1 MRSPARCSRSRPTTS
16 TRRPGGSGSCGASD
30 FRQAIH
36 ALPSRSARRTGAA
49 GDGINNREDRYSEHG
64 LGHLLNPADPESEDR
79 SWIAQ
84 AWLSIVRRL
93 LGLPT
98 KSLRCQKRVA
108 VGRTTVSS
116 PAVMKPLR
124 TLNKGKLELDSKAT
138 ANRASTDRRR
148 RTAWSVDVSLFLR
161 PRASSHQSEGNIMT
175 MKTST
180 RTRVAAAVLI
190 SATLLPLN
198 ASARVGANPMN
209 IPGVVNYDEI
219 PASEVTQGGRA
230 VDGFVVSLGTT
241 TPIVKVNQPAF
252 LTVTVANTSS
262 ESKLVWGPYAPC
274 TYGFSV
280 VNLSTK
286 TTSGVTPVECF
297 GDIYSLPEEAV
308 SPGTATRLQFDVRQ
322 RRAHW

>member
-1 MRSPARCSRSRPTTS
+1 
-16 TRRPGGSGSCGASD
+16 
-30 FRQAIH
+30 
-36 ALPSRSARRTGAA
+36 
-49 GDGINNREDRYSEHG
+49 
-64 LGHLLNPADPESEDR
+64 
-79 SWIAQ
+79 
-84 AWLSIVRRL
+84 
-93 LGLPT
+93 
-98 KSLRCQKRVA
+98 
-108 VGRTTVSS
+108 
-116 PAVMKPLR
+116 
-124 TLNKGKLELDSKAT
+124 
-138 ANRASTDRRR
+138 
-148 RTAWSVDVSLFLR
+148 
-161 PRASSHQSEGNIMT
+161 MT
-175 MKTST
+175 KTST

-198 ASARVGANPMN
+198 ASARVGSNPMN

-241 TPIVKVNQPAF
+241 TPIVKVNQPAL

-297 GDIYSLPEEAV
+297 GDIYSLPAEAV
-308 SPGTATRLQFDVRQ
+308 SPGTATRLQFKFDSDALIGEPGRYKVSVRTITLFSTQ
-322 RRAHW
+322 WMKGPELLQIASNSVSIVVTR